1 MEKSVTINQSPDE
14 LYRFWRRFE
23 TLPRFMRHVES
34 VTQGDDEVSHW
45 VVKTATG
52 RKLQWNARVIE
63 DRPGEMISW
72 QSLEGADVDNAG
84 SVWFTPAPGGSGT
97 VVKLSMKYSPP
108 SGRVGNALAKLL
120 GDGGERQIAEDLS
133 SFKKLMERSD
143 EDEDPR
149 GIPRM

>member
-1 MEKSVTINQSPDE
+1 
-14 LYRFWRRFE
+14 
-23 TLPRFMRHVES
+23 
-34 VTQGDDEVSHW
+34 
-45 VVKTATG
+45 
-52 RKLQWNARVIE
+52 
-63 DRPGEMISW
+63 
-72 QSLEGADVDNAG
+72 
-84 SVWFTPAPGGSGT
+84 
-97 VVKLSMKYSPP
+97 MKYSPP